1 VEVEE
6 EVKIELLKLEKVV
19 AVVKDVNV
27 GVERGKEV
35 VPEVV
40 DVKT

>member
-1 VEVEE
+1 MEVEE
-6 EVKIELLKLEKVV
+6 EVKIELIKFEGVL
-19 AVVKDVNV
+19 VVKDVNI
-27 GVERGKEV
+27 GIERGKEV